1 MLCLCDRLAIEYSH
15 HRDSI
20 LKRGAQTE
28 AEPPGTP
35 GVRHETAKSKQT
47 AQHLFGTVLI
57 PYKQEAD
64 LLWFESYKR
73 GYGAGRG
80 RFDEEKEDTI
90 SRLEER

>member
-1 MLCLCDRLAIEYSH
+1 MW
-15 HRDSI
+15 
-20 LKRGAQTE
+20 
-28 AEPPGTP
+28 
-35 GVRHETAKSKQT
+35 HETAQQS
-47 AQHLFGTVLI
+47 ASLSGTVLI

-90 SRLEER
+90 SRLEERERERI

>member
-1 MLCLCDRLAIEYSH
+1 MW
-15 HRDSI
+15 
-20 LKRGAQTE
+20 Q
-28 AEPPGTP
+28 
-35 GVRHETAKSKQT
+35 ETAQQS
-47 AQHLFGTVLI
+47 ASLSGTVLI